1 MRKTVEIESLVD
13 YVNGIL
19 ASERNDTEARDLRQ
33 GAILVLEQALC
44 LTDNYDGFR
53 YLTNNE
59 LPDNIKPGV
68 RYDGTQI
75 LDYPE
80 RFDDTDDTRRMYNAK
95 CLRTRSAKQHKALSR
110 TFAP

>member
-19 ASERNDTEARDLRQ
+19 ASERNDTEARDMRK
-33 GAILVLEQALC
+33 GAILVLEQALF
-44 LTDNYDGFR
+44 LSGNYEGYR

-68 RYDGTQI
+68 RFNGTQI

-95 CLRTRSAKQHKALSR
+95 CLRNQRWSKVA
-110 TFAP
+110 